1 MKIYLI
7 KFKLFFVMTELG
19 SLEAKLESLCV
30 LHNGR
35 CGYLLKQIDPMF
47 IIYDDDWSPNER
59 PYVSDYY

>member
-1 MKIYLI
+1 
-7 KFKLFFVMTELG
+7 MTELG